1 MVSISII
8 MPVYNVAKYLE
19 ECINSVLKQ
28 TYTDFEL
35 LCINDASTDA
45 TLEILQKFQTKDSR
59 IKILSNAERQG
70 AAYSRNRGMK
80 EATGQFLAFLD
91 GDDIYDEDM
100 YNTAYHVAVENNAD
114 IVMYEY
120 RHVASDRIYNKL
132 EVFHSPKYIER
143 YCREP
148 FSILDYE
155 PYECVNWGLSPCNKI
170 YRKEMVQNNHLIFQD
185 LPSSNDVYFV
195 CMALMLSKRILL
207 LNDTR
212 VMVYLRD
219 HDEPTRISVDRD
231 PKCAFQAF
239 LHIAG
244 ELKVRGV
251 FADLYACFY
260 YRFFYAM
267 RSALRQCKTEEKEKD
282 FYGFLQEEGIGQI
295 CSMGGE
301 YYDNLDAFVRN
312 SIEQFKTQ
320 SFDSGWYKEET
331 GLALQLS
338 SKSNA
343 ETVIGLFEKFKN
355 SHKAVGIWGAGANG
369 ISLLKF
375 CRQNNLQ
382 VDMVIDTAKAKR
394 GCMVEGYRIDGPED
408 INDHLQ
414 VIIVSAR
421 HICES
426 VMKKV
431 AKWNIEVID
440 LNQYIYI
447 Y

>member
-1 MVSISII
+1 MISISVI
-8 MPVYNVAKYLE
+8 MPLYNAAKYLE
-19 ECINSVLKQ
+19 ECLNSILNQ
-28 TYTDFEL
+28 TLTDFEL
-35 LCINDASTDA
+35 ICVNDASTDS
-45 TLEILQKFQTKDSR
+45 TLDILENFRKRDNRVT
-59 IKILSNAERQG
+59 ILSNATRSG

-80 EATGQFLAFLD
+80 EATGQYLAFLD

-114 IVMYEY
+114 IIMYEY

-148 FSILDYE
+148 FSIPDYE
-155 PYECVNWGLSPCNKI
+155 PYEWLNWGSPPWNKL
-170 YRKEMVQNNHLIFQD
+170 YRREFIRDNQIFFQN

-195 CMALMLSKRILL
+195 CMALLLSKKILHV
-207 LNDTR
+207 DDCR
-212 VMVYLRD
+212 VMVYARD
-219 HDEPTRISVDRD
+219 HDEATRISADRE
-231 PKCAFQAF
+231 PRCVYQAF
-239 LHIAG
+239 LHLAE
-244 ELKVRGV
+244 ELKARGL
-251 FADLYACFY
+251 FPNLYPYFY

-267 RSALRQCKTEEKEKD
+267 RSALRQCKIEEKEKD
-282 FYGFLQEEGIGQI
+282 FYGFLQEEGIDQI
-295 CSMGGE
+295 CSMAGE

-338 SKSNA
+338 SKNNA
-343 ETVIGLFEKFKN
+343 GTVINLFDQFKN
-355 SHKAVGIWGAGANG
+355 SHKKVGIWGVGANG

-382 VDMVIDTAKAKR
+382 VDMVIDMSKEKR
-394 GCMVEGYRIDGPED
+394 GCIVEGYRIDGPED

-440 LNQYIYI
+440 LNQLLYVY
-447 Y
+447 